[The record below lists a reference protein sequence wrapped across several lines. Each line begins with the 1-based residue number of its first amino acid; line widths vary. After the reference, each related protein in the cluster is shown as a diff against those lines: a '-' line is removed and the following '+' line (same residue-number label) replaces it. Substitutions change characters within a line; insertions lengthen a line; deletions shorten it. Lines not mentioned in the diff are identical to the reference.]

1 MILTPCLIAC
11 FAALPQE
18 PTPSAAPTPA
28 APTLITAATRTDP
41 AALARL
47 QTPGKV
53 LFHDEFESD
62 ASFGSYFEIGGRK
75 EGRAKI
81 VAEEDQVHS
90 GHGALSL
97 TATDNAGKSCGASPV
112 LWLGDDGHDCVH
124 LRYWIRYAPDYDQG
138 NLNHTG
144 GSLSGVAGAN
154 KWRGMGTAGRRPTG
168 DDYFA
173 TRVEGWRDWQRT
185 AAPGYLFSYT
195 YWMDMQQDRD
205 GHFWGNMLGPVES
218 ERFVPKRGEWLCVE
232 ERVAVNTPGKADG
245 ELAVWLNGVLYTH
258 YTGIRW
264 RSNAD
269 VKIKRVAL
277 MVYVHEARRD
287 NTVFYDD
294 VVVSTGYIGTRDI
307 TKEAPKEPNKQ
318 DDK

>member
-1 MILTPCLIAC
+1 MIFPLLVMACLAE
-11 FAALPQE
+11 FPQE
-18 PTPSAAPTPA
+18 PTASSTSPAA
-28 APTLITAATRTDP
+28 APTLATAATRADP
-41 AALARL
+41 AALAKL
-47 QTPGKV
+47 QKPGKV
-53 LFHDEFESD
+53 LFHDEFESET
-62 ASFGSYFEIGGRK
+62 SFGSYFEVGGLK

-81 VAEEDQVHS
+81 VHDEQQVHS

-97 TATDNAGKSCGASPV
+97 TATENGGKSCGASPA
-112 LWLGDDGHDCVH
+112 LWLGDDGFDCVH

-144 GSLSGVAGAN
+144 GSLSGVAGTN
-154 KWRGMGTAGRRPTG
+154 KWRGMGTAGTRPAG

-173 TRVEGWRDWQRT
+173 TRVEGWRDWQHV

-205 GHFWGNMLGPVES
+205 GHFWGNMLGPIES

-232 ERVAVNTPGKADG
+232 ERVVVNTPGKADG

-258 YTGIRW
+258 HTGICW
-264 RSNAD
+264 RSSAD

-294 VVVSTGYIGTRDI
+294 VVVSTGYIGTGDI
-307 TKEAPKEPNKQ
+307 TKEAPKEPSKH